1 MRISDWSS
9 DVCSSDLEIGELG
22 ANLIAMRRFDRFV
35 HRAAALARQRPG
47 DRHGRRLGETR
58 DRMDSGVE
66 EAVYVGLVQ
75 PELGQRVERAPR
87 RNRIGEEGGVDA
99 AGARPGQYI
108 AQDPKLD
115 YALVGDGFEQLV
127 VDVMTAAGRW
137 LSGLT
142 CTTGDRKSVGSGQS

>member
-1 MRISDWSS
+1 
-9 DVCSSDLEIGELG
+9 
-22 ANLIAMRRFDRFV
+22 MRRFDRFV
-35 HRAAALARQRPG
+35 QRAAALARQRPG

-87 RNRIGEEGGVDA
+87 RNRIGEEDGVDA

-108 AQDPKLD
+108 DQTPIQDSA
-115 YALVGDGFEQLV
+115 YVGVGFAQLV
-127 VDVMTAAGRW
+127 LYVLPDPGRN
-137 LSGLT
+137 
-142 CTTGDRKSVGSGQS
+142 